1 MLTNK
6 ERQWLKRRA
15 AWYEKRDAYGNK
27 CFGPTCRNCSSYRH
41 FEGGVP
47 YCQED
52 EDAWVY
58 DYPAQCWLISSKELI
73 LEAARFE
80 ARVAAKLAITGD
92 VWDFEDM
99 PCRGERQYMISRC
112 PLRKNHWDC
121 ADCYIKA
128 ARLKVEEAM
137 DG

>member
-1 MLTNK
+1 MLTKK
-6 ERQWLKRRA
+6 EKQWLKRRA

-73 LEAARFE
+73 LEAAQFE
-80 ARVAAKLAITGD
+80 SLVAAKLATREGCMGD
-92 VWDFEDM
+92 LCYYFPFDDQE
-99 PCRGERQYMISRC
+99 C
-112 PLRKNHWDC
+112 PKCLLKD
-121 ADCYIKA
+121 
-128 ARLKVEEAM
+128 ARLAAEEAM
-137 DG
+137 EEVSNETYS

>member
-1 MLTNK
+1 MLTKK

-73 LEAARFE
+73 LEAAQFE
-80 ARVAAKLAITGD
+80 ARVAAKLAET
-92 VWDFEDM
+92 WEDAPSAEAM
-99 PCRGERQYMISRC
+99 TE
-112 PLRKNHWDC
+112 
-121 ADCYIKA
+121 AYIHGNSIAWALLKI
-128 ARLKVEEAM
+128 ARLKVEEEIDA
-137 DG
+137 DL